1 MKIRTT
7 ATVLALAIAAA
18 GCQAAQASQAG
29 PSPERRARMEQR
41 IEQRVERNERR
52 REMRRERR
60 GPEDAPVLGRMLR
73 QSLRTLADREGEE
86 AARARMQALRESRQA
101 ALRGVERGDREA
113 MRDAMRA
120 ASLDVAET
128 IVAIE
133 GDAVV
138 EELLE
143 RGDERIEQAR
153 ERLAEL
159 GDNGRNPER
168 ATELLERLEKAQT
181 EARAELAAGN
191 AAEALITAAR
201 IAEAGPRPPMRP
213 RAPMR
218 PEAPMERGRRARP

>member
-7 ATVLALAIAAA
+7 ASVLALAIAAA

-41 IEQRVERNERR
+41 IEQRTE
-52 REMRRERR
+52 RRERR
-60 GPEDAPVLGRMLR
+60 GPEDGPVLGRLLR
-73 QSLRTLADREGEE
+73 QSMRTLAEREGEV
-86 AARARMQALRESRQA
+86 AARARMEALRESRVA
-101 ALRGVERGDREA
+101 ALRDVERGDREA
-113 MRDAMRA
+113 MREAMRA
-120 ASLDVAET
+120 SSLGVAEA
-128 IVAIE
+128 IVDIE
-133 GDAVV
+133 GNAVV

-159 GDNGRNPER
+159 RDNGREPER
-168 ATELLERLEKAQT
+168 ATEMLGRLEAAQS

-191 AAEALITAAR
+191 SAEALITAAR

-213 RAPMR
+213 RPPMT
-218 PEAPMERGRRARP
+218 PGRVRR